1 MTSDFFF
8 ATCNEPTVGL
18 WYVQENIRNVVPKI
32 VDVKRKLKADAGIAD
47 SCTYGTDFTLSV
59 VKSLHGMNT
68 FAELVERV
76 KDATRTTELILF
88 ALLEIHSLF
97 FEVSAS
103 SHSPPQ
109 TENKGQM
116 QSEGLLQG
124 KETAIRFSSRHRHL
138 LFERSSLKQRLFSL

>member
-1 MTSDFFF
+1 MRCQTVGQVTSDFFF

-88 ALLEIHSLF
+88 ALLENTF
-97 FEVSAS
+97 
-103 SHSPPQ
+103 
-109 TENKGQM
+109 
-116 QSEGLLQG
+116 
-124 KETAIRFSSRHRHL
+124 
-138 LFERSSLKQRLFSL
+138 